1 MGEPNRTRGRERGG
15 GEEEGI
21 AEPVLG
27 IPNSSKPS
35 ENSRKVPFRTSDLGH
50 IISTVSRYSGGP
62 QSSCEW
68 FVRVYWLLS
77 PFLPSSLPRLT
88 ISPISIS
95 VSRSKSLDRSVLL
108 ATVLVLSLRSLLYLS
123 LFNVATLDCFSLPS
137 ERGRTGKV

>member
-1 MGEPNRTRGRERGG
+1 MGESDRREEGNEEKEEEEEGGGRGG
-15 GEEEGI
+15 EGI

-68 FVRVYWLLS
+68 FVRVY
-77 PFLPSSLPRLT
+77 
-88 ISPISIS
+88 
-95 VSRSKSLDRSVLL
+95 
-108 ATVLVLSLRSLLYLS
+108 
-123 LFNVATLDCFSLPS
+123 
-137 ERGRTGKV
+137 